1 VLIKRGNKIEIIPI
15 EPTSP
20 SNLFDSIKISKNVDF
35 ADPHSLRKALL
46 ELE

>member
-1 VLIKRGNKIEIIPI
+1 MLIKRGIKIEMIPI
-15 EPTSP
+15 EPASP

-35 ADPHSLRKALL
+35 TDSHSLRKILL